1 MMMVPLP
8 IEDLDHQ
15 YRMEVEGNI
24 VKMKKKV
31 IFGIVAVLVI
41 GLGILCGFY
50 LYNNVSADTIN
61 ELWLTAVQ

>member
-1 MMMVPLP
+1 MEHLF
-8 IEDLDHQ
+8 IEDQDNLLV
-15 YRMEVEGNI
+15 MEGNI

-31 IFGIVAVLVI
+31 IFGIVAVFVI

>member
-1 MMMVPLP
+1 
-8 IEDLDHQ
+8 
-15 YRMEVEGNI
+15 
-24 VKMKKKV
+24 MKKKV

-61 ELWLTAVQ
+61 ELWLTTVQ